1 MSPQFNDEL
10 KRPKGL
16 KSGTVEIVRRAG
28 GMSRNVELGKATS
41 AVVDTILEERNFAPR
56 V

>member
-1 MSPQFNDEL
+1 VG
-10 KRPKGL
+10 PKGL
-16 KSGTVEIVRRAG
+16 EAGTVEIVRRTG
-28 GMSRNVELGKATS
+28 GKSRNVELGKAAS